1 MPHSRQMCGMF
12 WIPHHYANGPYFDGR
27 SSFDLYCINST
38 HHRGYLAVDEV
49 ENDEGHGGVSGEQLP
64 HTGLLGGK
72 TSDAFRPHHTD
83 RSMDAGHKGNRK
95 HRRHCEQQVN
105 LTNQATRTPRTAVQL
120 LCYCWGKHTHTHT
133 HTGLATKVEGMNA
146 KQQAS
151 AVALTEAQKE
161 GHLGSVAMNCCWVHK
176 VFLLF
181 FLQVAK
187 DST

>member
-133 HTGLATKVEGMNA
+133 HRPGNESGRHER
-146 KQQAS
+146 
-151 AVALTEAQKE
+151 EAAGISCDTHRSPKRGPPRQRGNE
-161 GHLGSVAMNCCWVHK
+161 LLLGTQS
-176 VFLLF
+176 FPSF
-181 FLQVAK
+181 FFAGGER
-187 DST
+187 